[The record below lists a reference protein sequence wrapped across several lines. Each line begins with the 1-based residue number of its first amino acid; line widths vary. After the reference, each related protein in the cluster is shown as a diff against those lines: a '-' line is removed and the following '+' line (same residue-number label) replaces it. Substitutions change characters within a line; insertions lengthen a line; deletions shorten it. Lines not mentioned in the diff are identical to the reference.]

1 MNDNFIKELLK
12 LKQSRVYSLIVG
24 NYYNEIITLKPT
36 LFRIWFCNKI
46 GIEIDII
53 NISSLK
59 SALLREK
66 KKLNSQPILTVQSVN
81 KSIESGKT
89 NKDQNDF
96 KFSNPDEVL
105 PVTKKRIT
113 GY

>member
-1 MNDNFIKELLK
+1 MIN
-12 LKQSRVYSLIVG
+12 S
-24 NYYNEIITLKPT
+24 LKPT
-36 LFRIWFCNKI
+36 LFRIWFCDKLD
-46 GIEIDII
+46 IETDIV

-66 KKLNSQPILTVQSVN
+66 KNLISKPLLSI
-81 KSIESGKT
+81 KSPKKIIELEINNT
-89 NKDQNDF
+89 EQIDF

-113 GY
+113 GF